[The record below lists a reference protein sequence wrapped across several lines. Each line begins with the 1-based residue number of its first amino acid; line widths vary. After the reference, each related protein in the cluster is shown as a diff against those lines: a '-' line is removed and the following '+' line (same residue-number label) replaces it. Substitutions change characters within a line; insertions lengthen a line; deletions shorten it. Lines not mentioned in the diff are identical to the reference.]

1 MEYRSLTKEQ
11 LENEKAELAVEY
23 NHIASKG
30 LKLDMSRGKPNKEQ
44 LDLTEGML
52 SVISCDDDC
61 KSESGTDCRNYGVL
75 DGIPEAKK
83 LFSDLLGIPTKN
95 TSRRGQLEPEPYVR
109 HGRARDALRRRRK
122 REAVGEV

>member
-75 DGIPEAKK
+75 DGIQEAKQ
-83 LFSDLLGIPTKN
+83 LLGDMMEVPADNIIIRQK
-95 TSRRGQLEPEPYVR
+95 
-109 HGRARDALRRRRK
+109 
-122 REAVGEV
+122 EA